1 MTRLIDA
8 DEFIK
13 EMKELYKQAGWGD
26 RDIHFSLADVISNI
40 DMMPSAVIH
49 CKECKYWPYHSAL
62 YADNKA
68 TIDTYVQCIH
78 ANSTDF
84 CFMAERKKNDEI

>member
-8 DEFIK
+8 DAFIE

-40 DMMPSAVIH
+40 EMMPTYFIIQ
-49 CKECKYWPYHSAL
+49 CKDCKKWPYHPAP
-62 YADNKA
+62 YADNEP
-68 TIDTYVQCIH
+68 TIHTYAQCIH
-78 ANSTDF
+78 AESTDF
-84 CFMAERKKNDEI
+84 CFMAERKEEC

>member
-8 DEFIK
+8 DAFI
-13 EMKELYKQAGWGD
+13 EELKELYKQAGWED
-26 RDIHFSLADVISNI
+26 RDIHFSLADIISNI
-40 DMMPSAVIH
+40 DMMPKVGFVIH
-49 CKECKYWPYHSAL
+49 CKDCKKWPYQPVV
-62 YADNKA
+62 YADAEA

-84 CFMAERKKNDEI
+84 CFMAERKEE